1 MFRASLPRRLGF
13 TLVELLVVIAIIGV
27 LVALLLPAVQAA
39 RESARR
45 MQCQNHLKQMAL
57 AAHNHEDTYKC
68 FPSHGSGG
76 GINLVGGGPATAVS
90 DPQQT
95 AGALFQILPYL
106 EQGNLWSMA
115 DLNALRATPVKIYF
129 CPTRRKPTTRLANS
143 TGTQRNALGDY
154 GIPFF
159 GYQSGGPACWGF
171 PSATYDMR
179 HDSCIFVRGGTNLRG
194 RVADVIDGTSNTMMI
209 GEKFVDVS
217 RYYPPAAD
225 IDPADQGASP
235 NSGFTDN
242 GYYGGFQWSNTR
254 CTLGTPKRDIRYPP
268 GTSGLAYW
276 QMFGGPHPGGLNI
289 AMGDGSVRSL
299 SWQIPTVVFQLVS
312 RKNDGEVFDSS
323 SF

>member
-1 MFRASLPRRLGF
+1 M
-13 TLVELLVVIAIIGV
+13 
-27 LVALLLPAVQAA
+27 
-39 RESARR
+39 
-45 MQCQNHLKQMAL
+45 NNLKQMAL

-68 FPSHGSGG
+68 FPTHGSGG
-76 GINLVGGGPATAVS
+76 TPNYIGGSPATATS

-95 AGALFQILPYL
+95 AGAFFQILPYL
-106 EQGNLWSMA
+106 EEGNLWGMSDTA
-115 DLNALRATPVKIYF
+115 AFRAIPVKSQF
-129 CPTRRKPTTRLANS
+129 CPSRRKPTTRLNSS

-159 GYQSGGPACWGF
+159 GYQTGGPACWGF

-179 HDSCIFVRGGTNLRG
+179 HDSCIFVRGGTNLKG
-194 RVADVIDGTSNTMMI
+194 RVADVTDGTSNTFMI

-242 GYYGGFQWSNTR
+242 GYYGGFAWSNTR
-254 CTLGTPKRDIRYPP
+254 CTLGTPKRDIRYP
-268 GTSGLAYW
+268 TTATGLAYW
-276 QMFGGPHPGGLNI
+276 QMFGGPHPGGLNV

-323 SF
+323 GF